1 MNTFRQ
7 FVESNARWF
16 RGHLPESD
24 ATLDAAE
31 ELLGVSLPQDIRW
44 ILSEYGYWHATGISS
59 LEETVSKTQAA
70 REHLNL
76 PARFVVLY
84 DHQDGGVILLDTFAD
99 SQTGLNKIYNS
110 DWESVPDEIDSAIV
124 YDCYLDYV
132 RDVLDRERSFIAVED
147 IDYDPARYRST

>member
-7 FVESNARWF
+7 FVEANARWF

-31 ELLGVSLPQDIRW
+31 ESLGVSLPQDVRW
-44 ILSEYGYWHATGISS
+44 LLRDYGYWHATGISS
-59 LEETVSKTQAA
+59 LDETVSNTQAA

-84 DHQDGGVILLDTFAD
+84 DHQDGGAILLDTIAD
-99 SQTGLNKIYNS
+99 SKTGQNKVYNS
-110 DWESVPDEIDSAIV
+110 GWESVPDEIENEIV

-132 RDVLDRERSFIAVED
+132 RDVLDRERDFIAAED
-147 IDYDPARYRST
+147 VDYDPGRYRST